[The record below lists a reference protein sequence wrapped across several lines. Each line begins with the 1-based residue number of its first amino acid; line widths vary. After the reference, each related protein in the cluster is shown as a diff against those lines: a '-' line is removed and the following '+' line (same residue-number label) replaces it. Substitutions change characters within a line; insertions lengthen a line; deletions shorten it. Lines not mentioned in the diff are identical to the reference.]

1 MPNYQQI
8 TTDNAMIYQ
17 RAYKVIIDNP
27 LAETPTASFDEEQ
40 VIYLDNNLVAKIPC
54 GNVTKQITDFNKRV
68 PMIHPE
74 YDIPLG
80 NTMSFMEIYV
90 VLYSVY
96 RFLANLRDTPDPT
109 FGVYSMG
116 SKEEGDTGTTNFQFL
131 VNFHGND
138 GTVEATVDWAVTGTG
153 DNPADADDFGGTFP
167 SGTLTFGVN
176 EFFKFFNVP
185 VSGDAAVELN
195 ENFKVTLSNAQGA
208 AIFPNATEAVATIT
222 NDDTE

>member
-1 MPNYQQI
+1 
-8 TTDNAMIYQ
+8 MIFQ
-17 RAYKVIIDNP
+17 RAYKIIINNP
-27 LAETPTASFDEEQ
+27 LAETPSASFDEEQ
-40 VIYLDNNLVAKIPC
+40 VIYLDNNLVAKLPC
-54 GNVTKQITDFNKRV
+54 GSLTKQLTDLNQRI
-68 PMIHPE
+68 PLINPQ

-80 NTMSFMEIYV
+80 TTMSYLDIYV

-109 FGVYSMG
+109 FGLYSMG
-116 SKEEGDTGTTNFQFL
+116 SSEEGDTGITNFQFL
-131 VNFHGND
+131 INFHGND
-138 GTVEATVDWAVTGTG
+138 GSVEATVDWAVTGTG

-167 SGTLTFGVN
+167 SGTLSFGVN

-208 AIFPNATEAVATIT
+208 TIFPHATEAVATIT
-222 NDDTE
+222 NDDTGE